1 MQDKKFDGSIVY
13 LTLFYEKWIREVH
26 PEFNIPMVNRLA
38 KVIKVIDWES
48 EEGKL
53 ILKERLKNGKW
64 DKLKSEDYKFVL
76 DIYYPELVGS
86 KKSLAI
92 AEMVPRYYP
101 DSKNELFRVLPET
114 MVTRLLKKELNV
126 FKVVKQNVPK
136 QPNSKSK

>member
-126 FKVVKQNVPK
+126 FKVVKQNVPHH
-136 QPNSKSK
+136 